1 MMIGA
6 TSNATVGFFALLLVC
21 TICARET
28 ESLFREEQPHQ
39 ESGDGKGV
47 AATEVAGTA
56 YTEEHAGGIFH
67 LLFHEPNF
75 RNGDESE
82 ASDESDEERDESDE
96 SSASSSEPGKEN
108 TTSDSKPSSTNDSSF
123 KGSRDDSEEEKS
135 SKSSSEPGKE
145 NTTSDSKPSSTND
158 SSFPQDKSSD
168 SSGSSSGKGESDSTS
183 DSMASSENDSSVE
196 DKENDDPT
204 DDNNNST
211 TTDNNSTTTDN
222 NSTTTTN
229 NNTNA
234 KAETCTVPT
243 NGNFG
248 ATNSGGRGLQF
259 FYQME
264 TPSSGSDALV
274 NDILLPLVE
283 AGIAGRLLSLLFAR
297 CRNETTERRWLR
309 RSLQASNNDTCEA
322 IGFSNLPIDRVLP
335 GVECVGERVDST
347 DNCFVVDGGARL
359 YFEADAC
366 ADAVNRSKA
375 ELKKAMDSG
384 VFNSLERRI
393 VKVTYV
399 EESDLELSVND
410 KTAQGE
416 GSSGNDALPSW
427 AWGIIG
433 AGGFIFLLLCAFVCS
448 RRRSKEEDEMSTP
461 LDRGN
466 VDYQPPPSDHENPYF
481 DNDPRR
487 SVESQL
493 LTRTDDSAIPQMEET
508 SGEDTD

>member
-1 MMIGA
+1 MIRAKQLALAIFRSIG
-6 TSNATVGFFALLLVC
+6 SCQEVRALLLQLAVQQHIA
-21 TICARET
+21 TVAHLYF
-28 ESLFREEQPHQ
+28 SL
-39 ESGDGKGV
+39 
-47 AATEVAGTA
+47 
-56 YTEEHAGGIFH
+56 
-67 LLFHEPNF
+67 
-75 RNGDESE
+75 
-82 ASDESDEERDESDE
+82 
-96 SSASSSEPGKEN
+96 
-108 TTSDSKPSSTNDSSF
+108 SF
-123 KGSRDDSEEEKS
+123 
-135 SKSSSEPGKE
+135 
-145 NTTSDSKPSSTND
+145 
-158 SSFPQDKSSD
+158 
-168 SSGSSSGKGESDSTS
+168 
-183 DSMASSENDSSVE
+183 A
-196 DKENDDPT
+196 
-204 DDNNNST
+204 
-211 TTDNNSTTTDN
+211 
-222 NSTTTTN
+222 
-229 NNTNA
+229 
-234 KAETCTVPT
+234 
-243 NGNFG
+243 
-248 ATNSGGRGLQF
+248 
-259 FYQME
+259 
-264 TPSSGSDALV
+264 
-274 NDILLPLVE
+274 
-283 AGIAGRLLSLLFAR
+283 
-297 CRNETTERRWLR
+297 
-309 RSLQASNNDTCEA
+309 
-322 IGFSNLPIDRVLP
+322 
-335 GVECVGERVDST
+335 VECVGERVDST

-481 DNDPRR
+481 DNDPQR